1 MNLKIDR
8 TKKPQV
14 ISEIDF
20 TLPKIER
27 FKLQNGLDVV
37 YVRKETLPIMKFI
50 LLTEAGSK
58 FDPDGKKGLANLF
71 CRALDEGAGKYSS
84 TDLSEEFDLIGSSFG
99 IQCHNDDIHITLQT
113 LTDHIDRALEL
124 LTLVLLEP
132 ALDEKSFQ
140 REQRKVLTS
149 LRQLS
154 DSPDEI
160 ADLVFDRKLFNDGN
174 PYSSPVYGFPGD
186 VKNISLN
193 DIKSFYQENINPDNS
208 ALVVVGNLPVSSL
221 KEKLNKYFNNWNP
234 GRKASIK
241 INQSKSDQ
249 QKLFIVHKEGSVQS
263 EIRIGHAT
271 ELRTNG
277 DFFERLILNHI
288 LGGQFSSRIN
298 LNLRENKG
306 YTYGAHSS
314 FIYYKS
320 SAGFLVSTSVGSE
333 NTGNAIAEIIK
344 EMKEIKNGI
353 KKEELDF
360 AKSSINLRFP
370 GNFETYG
377 QVAGNLVSLI
387 IHSLPHNYFDSYLSN
402 LNSKMIS
409 DINETAKK
417 YIHPD
422 NLNIVVVGDKKL
434 ILQQLEDLGV
444 SEIIELD
451 IWGNQILQS

>member
-20 TLPKIER
+20 TLPEIER

-50 LLTEAGSK
+50 LLAEAGSK

-71 CRALDEGAGKYSS
+71 CRVLDEGAGKYSS

-99 IQCHNDDIHITLQT
+99 IQCHNDNVHITLQT
-113 LTDHIDRALEL
+113 LTENIERALEL
-124 LTLVLLEP
+124 LSLVLFEP
-132 ALDEKSFQ
+132 HLDEKSFL

-149 LRQLS
+149 LQQLN

-160 ADLVFDRKLFNDGN
+160 ADLVFDRKLFNGSN

-193 DIKSFYQENINPDNS
+193 DIKSFYQENINPENS
-208 ALVVVGNLPVSSL
+208 ALVVVGDLPGSSL
-221 KEKLNKYFNNWNP
+221 KEKLNKYFSNWKP
-234 GRKASIK
+234 GKKTSIK
-241 INQSKSDQ
+241 ISQKESGKR
-249 QKLFIVHKEGSVQS
+249 KLFIVHKEGSVQS
-263 EIRIGHAT
+263 EIRIGHT
-271 ELRTNG
+271 TDLRSKG

-314 FIYYKS
+314 FSYYKS
-320 SAGFLVSTSVGSE
+320 GAGFHVSTSVGSG
-333 NTGNAIAEIIK
+333 NTGNAITEIIK
-344 EMKEIKNGI
+344 EMNGI
-353 KKEELDF
+353 KSGITKEELDF
-360 AKSSINLRFP
+360 AKSSITLRFP

-377 QVAGNLVSLI
+377 QIAGNLVSLI
-387 IHSLPHNYFDSYLSN
+387 IHSLPDNHFDSYLSD

-422 NLNIVVVGDKKL
+422 NLIIVVVGDKKL